1 MLSEHFGD
9 RLGSLPAVCKKEKGI
24 TMGRY
29 SFVPLSQA
37 LAEGFRPKW
46 IASSESDVVLS
57 QDGFARIV
65 RAVAQE
71 DGKSLYDLWIVDN
84 PPAAAV
90 AALDDRGHLGLVHIW
105 RPVTEMRVSPR
116 RVSLSELG
124 RWWWELPRGLADPGE
139 TLDQTAIREGSE
151 ELGCVLTSP
160 DLLGYY
166 HGNSSYIPRPIPLYL
181 AKAGCRVEHE
191 NNEHEGIRH
200 AEFFSPEEVHTMI
213 LAGEI
218 DDGYVHSAC
227 VYLGLRGMFGTLS
240 R

>member
-1 MLSEHFGD
+1 
-9 RLGSLPAVCKKEKGI
+9 
-24 TMGRY
+24 MGAY
-29 SFVPLSQA
+29 SFVPLSEA
-37 LAEGFRPKW
+37 LKQGFRPKW
-46 IASSESDVVLS
+46 IASGEGDVVLS

-71 DGKSLYDLWIVDN
+71 GGKNLYDLWIVDN

-90 AALDDRGHLGLVHIW
+90 AALDDRGYLGLVHIW

-124 RWWWELPRGLADPGE
+124 RWRWELPRGLADPDE
-139 TLDQTAIREGSE
+139 ALDMAAIREGSE

-160 DLLGYY
+160 RILGYY

-181 AKAGCRVEHE
+181 ANAGRRVDHGHD
-191 NNEHEGIRH
+191 EHEGIRH
-200 AEFFSPEEVHTMI
+200 AEFFSPEEVRAMI

-227 VYLGLRGMFGTLS
+227 TYLGLRGVFDIFS